1 MHPADGEHVSRLLDL
16 AGSGDSR
23 AADELLPLVYGELRR
38 LAAANLAHEP
48 AGLTLQ
54 PTALVHEAYLKLVGG
69 QPVAFKGKQHFFA
82 TAARAMRQILID
94 RARRRQ
100 SDKHGGGHARR
111 DVPVGEL
118 TIAAPTPGPDEPP
131 VDLLRL
137 NSALERLETSDPRQA
152 EVVLLRYFAGLSIEQ
167 TAEALSV
174 SPATVKNDWAFA
186 RAWLRREVER
196 QA

>member
-1 MHPADGEHVSRLLDL
+1 MNPTGSEHITRLLDL
-16 AGSGDSR
+16 AGSGDSH

-69 QPVAFKGKQHFFA
+69 QQIAWRGKQHFFA

-100 SDKHGGGHARR
+100 TEKHGGGHARR
-111 DVPVGEL
+111 DIEVGEL
-118 TIAAPTPGPDEPP
+118 TIAAPTPQPDEPP
-131 VDLLRL
+131 VDLLHL
-137 NSALERLETSDPRQA
+137 NSALERLEASDPRQA

-167 TAEALSV
+167 TAEALNV
-174 SPATVKNDWAFA
+174 SPATVKNDWAYA
-186 RAWLRREVER
+186 RAWLRREMEQR
-196 QA
+196 P